1 MGRELRRT
9 YLIKRAFQT
18 KLVLRLGLMILVTS
32 LMVALIFIGS
42 RYYVAVKLGDPRHFD
57 ILDELGGLF
66 FEVLIYWITG
76 YLVLFAY
83 FALRFSHEIAGPLFR
98 FEKAF
103 RAIGEQGDLKSP
115 IRLREE
121 DDPEFHQLATLFNRA
136 QGRVCEAIEASRE
149 VAAELKSLAAGEAD
163 AAALKEGVTRAGA
176 RLEEALG
183 DLGRPAPPEAELEG
197 TQPALPGPIDQSP
210 LPGRPDPYFGE

>member
-1 MGRELRRT
+1 MGRELRRS
-9 YLIKRAFQT
+9 YLIKRTFQT

-42 RYYVAVKLGDPRHFD
+42 RYYVAVKIGDPRHFD
-57 ILDELGGLF
+57 VLDELGGMF

-121 DDPEFHQLATLFNRA
+121 DDPEFHQLAALFNQA
-136 QGRVCEAIEASRE
+136 QSRVSETVEASRE
-149 VAAELKSLAAGEAD
+149 VAAELRALVAD
-163 AAALKEGVTRAGA
+163 AADPATLREGVAHASA
-176 RLEEALG
+176 RLDEALG
-183 DLGRPAPPEAELEG
+183 DLTRPAPVQLEPEAEPPAP
-197 TQPALPGPIDQSP
+197 QPPP